1 MLLDVVTIGTTVV
14 TLDILRVVVMILIVD
29 LVVTS
34 SGGCD
39 GMEMLV
45 GINIA
50 SSSYQSLFHTHHPN
64 FNHNVMFVVPCIC
77 KALIRV
83 DL

>member
-14 TLDILRVVVMILIVD
+14 TLEILRVVVMILIVD

-45 GINIA
+45 GMSGIIGILL
-50 SSSYQSLFHTHHPN
+50 SSSSSSL
-64 FNHNVMFVVPCIC
+64 
-77 KALIRV
+77 R
-83 DL
+83 

>member
-45 GINIA
+45 GMSGIIGILL
-50 SSSYQSLFHTHHPN
+50 SSSSSSL
-64 FNHNVMFVVPCIC
+64 
-77 KALIRV
+77 R
-83 DL
+83 